1 MSNKLCCIFFIVIG
15 IFAGMNNL
23 HAANVTAY
31 DDDTGGIV
39 EIFDFDYDTN
49 KLTEGQIIEYYDFGD
64 GERKNATIDS
74 IEDNFSLITLLIVD
88 NDTKDVRLLTIR
100 IE

>member
-15 IFAGMNNL
+15 IFVGMRNL

-49 KLTEGQIIEYYDFGD
+49 KLTEGQIIEYYDFED
-64 GERKNATIDS
+64 GKRKNATIDS
-74 IEDNFSLITLLIVD
+74 IEDTFSLITLLIVD